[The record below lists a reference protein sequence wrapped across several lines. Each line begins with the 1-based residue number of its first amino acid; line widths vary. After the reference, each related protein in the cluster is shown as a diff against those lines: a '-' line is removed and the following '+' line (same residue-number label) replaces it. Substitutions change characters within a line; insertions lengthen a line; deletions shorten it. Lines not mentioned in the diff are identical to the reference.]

1 MPPTAPAAP
10 PSPTTDPTACRG
22 NMSEAVVK
30 RFADQPW
37 WAAAARLTMAT
48 APHRVLTWVA
58 KAMGVTQ
65 RAHRRRVAF
74 RAPLRLAPRAR
85 RTPGSQPPP
94 TLPTEERT

>member
-10 PSPTTDPTACRG
+10 PSPTTDPTAWRG
-22 NMSEAVVK
+22 DMSEAVVK
-30 RFADQPW
+30 RFADQPL

-48 APHRVLTWVA
+48 APHTVLA
-58 KAMGVTQ
+58 GGARPMGVTQ
-65 RAHRRRVAF
+65 RAHGRGVAF
-74 RAPLRLAPRAR
+74 RAPLKLAPRAR